1 MVGIA
6 RKTNDAMVDV
16 GQFPTMVDVEK
27 PHQSETFWTKQKK
40 KSYCYAPSIV
50 HNWTITAS
58 RYLERRLRTF
68 IHTSP

>member
-40 KSYCYAPSIV
+40 KATAMPHLSSI
-50 HNWTITAS
+50 TG
-58 RYLERRLRTF
+58 
-68 IHTSP
+68 P